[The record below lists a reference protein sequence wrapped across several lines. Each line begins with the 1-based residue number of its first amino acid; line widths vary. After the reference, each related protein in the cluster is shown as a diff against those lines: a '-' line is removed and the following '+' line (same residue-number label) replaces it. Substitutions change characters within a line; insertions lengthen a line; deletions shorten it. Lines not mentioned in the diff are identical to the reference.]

1 MISIVEQSHEF
12 LVPSLHRAAV
22 CIDATMGHGKDSLF
36 FLKHNVKR
44 VYAYE
49 IQEDVYDKTV
59 EKVNDKRLVAY
70 LKGHESMDED
80 VHEEVDAIVF
90 NFGYCPGKDE
100 DITTLA
106 NTSLIAV
113 QKAMDLL
120 KVKGRMVLVMY
131 PHDKGLVEAKVIEGY
146 LDDVDHN
153 KYYIEKRTQLNQA
166 YSPYMIAIQR
176 LK

>member
-12 LVPSLHRAAV
+12 LIPALHRSAV

-36 FLKHNVKR
+36 FLKHNVKK

-49 IQEDVYDKTV
+49 IQKDVYDKTV
-59 EKVNDKRLVAY
+59 AKVDDKRLVAY
-70 LKGHESMDED
+70 LKGHETMDED
-80 VHEEVDAIVF
+80 VKEEVDGIVF

-100 DITTLA
+100 AITTMA
-106 NTSLIAV
+106 NTSLMAV
-113 QKAMDLL
+113 KKGLSLL

-131 PHDKGLVEAKVIEGY
+131 PHDKGLIEATTIEDY
-146 LDDVDHN
+146 LCEVDHN
-153 KYYIEKRTQLNQA
+153 KYYIEKRTQLNQS